1 MKVSYLKGLIV
12 MSERTQVETTCAYCG
27 TGCGLIIDVEDDR
40 IVRVRGNKA
49 APVNQGQTCIKGAF
63 GYHYIHSE
71 DRLRTPLIKK
81 NGKFTEATWQEALN
95 HISTKLTAIKQQFG
109 GDAFSM
115 FACARATN
123 EVNYVTQKFTRAVMN
138 TNNIDGCNR
147 T

>member
-1 MKVSYLKGLIV
+1 
-12 MSERTQVETTCAYCG
+12 MSESKQVETTCAYCG
-27 TGCGLIIDVEDDR
+27 TGCGLIVEVKDDQ

-63 GYHYIHSE
+63 GYNYIHSK
-71 DRLRTPLIKK
+71 DRLTSPLIKE
-81 NGKFTEATWQEALN
+81 NGEFRKSTWEEAL
-95 HISTKLTAIKQQFG
+95 HYISEKLSSIKTQFG
-109 GDAFSM
+109 GEAFSM

-123 EVNYVTQKFTRAVMN
+123 EVNYVTQKFTRAVMG

>member
-1 MKVSYLKGLIV
+1 MPVKNQI
-12 MSERTQVETTCAYCG
+12 ETTCGYCG
-27 TGCGLIIDVEDDR
+27 TGCGLTIETEDDR
-40 IVRVRGNKA
+40 IIRVRGNKS

-71 DRLRTPLIKK
+71 DRLTAPLIKK
-81 NGKFTEATWQEALN
+81 NGEFIKASWDEAMTFIAN
-95 HISTKLTAIKQQFG
+95 KLTQIKEQFS

-123 EVNYVTQKFTRAVMN
+123 EVNYVTQKFTRAVMG